1 MVRHDGAEAKRERM
15 EQISRK
21 IQAALYVENPIS
33 LSKIVAQ
40 VEYDFGLTKTRIK
53 EYLKTLQDLER
64 FKIDEA
70 NNQIRKVA
78 EVEKH
83 D

>member
-21 IQAALYVENPIS
+21 IQAALYIENPIS

-40 VEYDFGLTKTRIK
+40 VEYDFGLTKTRIR

-70 NNQIRKVA
+70 NNQIRKVVEA
-78 EVEKH
+78 EKH